1 MVWTQGPQ
9 NNMRYRTNQGLL
21 IEAETSF
28 EIVRRLREA
37 SWSEQNLSDRAYMEA
52 VADRMYEQGIH
63 VSTVSPD
70 IFVAGLLSAGLLTRE
85 IEGTQSTETGKQID
99 N

>member
-1 MVWTQGPQ
+1 
-9 NNMRYRTNQGLL
+9 MRYRTNDGLL

-28 EIVRRLREA
+28 DTVRRLREA
-37 SWSEQNLSDRAYMEA
+37 SWSEQDLSDQAFMEA

-85 IEGTQSTETGKQID
+85 IQGTQSDETGKQID
-99 N
+99 S

>member
-1 MVWTQGPQ
+1 
-9 NNMRYRTNQGLL
+9 MRYRTKDGLL
-21 IEAETSF
+21 IEAETSLD
-28 EIVRRLREA
+28 IVRRLREA
-37 SWSEQNLSDRAYMEA
+37 SWGEQKLSDRAFMEA

-70 IFVAGLLSAGLLTRE
+70 IFVAGLLTAGLLTRE
-85 IEGTQSTETGKQID
+85 IEGTQPNETGKQIE

>member
-1 MVWTQGPQ
+1 
-9 NNMRYRTNQGLL
+9 MRYRTNDGLL

-28 EIVRRLREA
+28 DIVRRLREA
-37 SWSEQNLSDRAYMEA
+37 SWSEQDLSDRAFMEA
-52 VADRMYEQGIH
+52 VADRMYEKGIH

-85 IEGTQSTETGKQID
+85 IEGARSNEAGQQID

>member
-1 MVWTQGPQ
+1 
-9 NNMRYRTNQGLL
+9 MRYRTKDGLL
-21 IEAETSF
+21 IEAETWLD
-28 EIVRRLREA
+28 IVRRLRDA
-37 SWSEQNLSDRAYMEA
+37 SGGEQNLSDQAFMEA
-52 VADRMYEQGIH
+52 VADRMYEGGVH

-85 IEGTQSTETGKQID
+85 IEGARSNETGKQID

>member
-1 MVWTQGPQ
+1 
-9 NNMRYRTNQGLL
+9 MRYRTNHGLL
-21 IEAETSF
+21 IEAETSLDV
-28 EIVRRLREA
+28 VRRLRES
-37 SWSEQNLSDRAYMEA
+37 SWSEQDLSDQAFMEA

-85 IEGTQSTETGKQID
+85 IEGARSNETGQQID

>member
-1 MVWTQGPQ
+1 
-9 NNMRYRTNQGLL
+9 MRYRTNHGLL
-21 IEAETSF
+21 IEAETSLDV
-28 EIVRRLREA
+28 VRRLRES
-37 SWSEQNLSDRAYMEA
+37 SWSEQDLSDQAFMEA

-70 IFVAGLLSAGLLTRE
+70 IFVAGLLVAGLLTRE
-85 IEGTQSTETGKQID
+85 IEGTRSNETGEQID

>member
-1 MVWTQGPQ
+1 
-9 NNMRYRTNQGLL
+9 MRYRTNHGLL

-28 EIVRRLREA
+28 DIVRRLRES
-37 SWSEQNLSDRAYMEA
+37 SWSEQNLSDQAFMEA

-70 IFVAGLLSAGLLTRE
+70 IFVAGLLTAGLLTRE
-85 IEGTQSTETGKQID
+85 IEAARSNETG
-99 N
+99 

>member
-1 MVWTQGPQ
+1 
-9 NNMRYRTNQGLL
+9 MRYRTNQGLL
-21 IEAETSF
+21 IEAETSLDL
-28 EIVRRLREA
+28 IRRLRDA
-37 SWSEQNLSDRAYMEA
+37 SWSEQKLSDQAYMEA

-70 IFVAGLLSAGLLTRE
+70 IFVAGLLAAGLLTRE
-85 IEGTQSTETGKQID
+85 IEDAPSNETGEQID

>member
-1 MVWTQGPQ
+1 
-9 NNMRYRTNQGLL
+9 MRYRTNHGLL
-21 IEAETSF
+21 IEAETSLD
-28 EIVRRLREA
+28 IVRRLREA
-37 SWSEQNLSDRAYMEA
+37 SWSEQGLSDQAFMEA

-70 IFVAGLLSAGLLTRE
+70 IFVAGLLGAGLLTRE
-85 IEGTQSTETGKQID
+85 IEGTRSNETGKQID